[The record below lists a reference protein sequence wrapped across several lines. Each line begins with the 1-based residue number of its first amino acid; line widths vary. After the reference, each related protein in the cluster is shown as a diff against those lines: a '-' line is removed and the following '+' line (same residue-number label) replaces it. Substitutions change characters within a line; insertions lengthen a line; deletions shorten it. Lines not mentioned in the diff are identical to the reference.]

1 MGNRLS
7 RIYTRTGDAG
17 TTSLGNGQQVQKSHP
32 RLAAYGD
39 VDELNSAIGL
49 IAAEAL
55 PEGMREVLGRVQHDL
70 FDLGGELVV
79 PGENRLKSEQ
89 VDALEQH
96 VDTIYAE
103 LGPLKEFILPG
114 GCRAGALAHF
124 ARTVCRRAER
134 SVFTLSSHER
144 VSGVT
149 LRYLNRLSDL
159 LLVLARSINHHAE
172 AGETYWDDPASYAED
187 RESGQP

>member
-7 RIYTRTGDAG
+7 RIYTRTGDSG
-17 TTSLGNGQQVQKSHP
+17 MTSLGNGQQVQKSHP

-49 IAAEAL
+49 IAAESL
-55 PEGMREVLGRVQHDL
+55 PEGMRDILGRVQHDL

-89 VDALEQH
+89 VDALERH
-96 VDTIYAE
+96 VDTIYAQ

-134 SVFTLSSHER
+134 SVFSLSAHER
-144 VSGVT
+144 VSGIT

-159 LLVLARSINHHAE
+159 LFVLARSINHEAE
-172 AGETYWDDPASYAED
+172 AGEPYWDNPQSYEED
-187 RESGQP
+187 SESGHP